1 MATPQDRLYAIV
13 EQGLCIGCGI
23 CQAIAGPDTIAV
35 TKVASGYERPVAIG
49 RLTHE
54 TVDAIYD
61 VCPGTRM
68 EGLPEQLVDAGTQ
81 IDPVWGPWR
90 RIVRAWAGDA
100 NVRFEGST
108 AGVLTALGQY
118 LLSSGRVSFVLHAKA
133 SIANPSFGERTL
145 SFTEA
150 QVLDAAGS
158 RYGPTATLLDVD
170 EVLDRGEPFA
180 LIAKPCD
187 ATALRNY
194 AQHDDRVDEL
204 VKYWLTMVCGGFGTP
219 DFTDRFLESNGMDP
233 AELTSLRY
241 RGRGCPGPTV
251 AEAPGQR
258 IERHYLDY
266 WGDDETQWSLPWRCK
281 ICPDGIGEASDL
293 AVSDT
298 WPGGSPDRVESET
311 DPGVNA
317 IIARTAA
324 GQELMEAAARDGAL
338 VLDGEL
344 TPDDISV
351 FQPHQKNKKL
361 AVGARHA
368 ALGEA
373 GRIVPTTSRLRV
385 EELSSSVPVE
395 INERQRVG
403 ALERIEVGKASET
416 RPVFEEGA

>member
-1 MATPQDRLYAIV
+1 MTTPQDRLYAIV

-23 CQAIAGPDTIAV
+23 CQAIAGPENVSV
-35 TKVASGYERPVAIG
+35 TKVASGYERPVVIG
-49 RLTHE
+49 DLTHE
-54 TVDAIYD
+54 TVDVIYD
-61 VCPGTRM
+61 VCPGTRV
-68 EGLPEQLVDAGTQ
+68 EGLPEQLVEPDTLIDA
-81 IDPVWGPWR
+81 VWGPWR

-100 NVRFEGST
+100 HVRFEGST

-133 SIANPSFGERTL
+133 STTNPSFGERTL

-194 AQHDDRVDEL
+194 AQRDTRVDEL

-219 DFTDRFLESNGMDP
+219 DFTDRFLQNNGIEP
-233 AELTSLRY
+233 AALTSLRY

-251 AEAPGQR
+251 AEAPGER
-258 IERHYLDY
+258 VERHYLDY

-281 ICPDGIGEASDL
+281 ICPDGIGEASDV

-298 WPGGSPDRVESET
+298 WPGGSPDRVASET

-317 IIARTAA
+317 VIVRTAV
-324 GQELMEAAARDGAL
+324 GQELINAAERDGAL
-338 VLDGEL
+338 VFDGEL
-344 TPDDISV
+344 TPEDLSV
-351 FQPHQKNKKL
+351 LQPHQRNKKL

-368 ALGEA
+368 AIGEA
-373 GRIVPTTSRLRV
+373 GRIVPITRRLRV
-385 EELSSSVPVE
+385 QDLSESVSVE
-395 INERQRVG
+395 INERQRAG
-403 ALERIEVGKASET
+403 THQRIEVGKASEEPPALD
-416 RPVFEEGA
+416 R